1 MSNRPP
7 FNINL
12 HLGIEYEPTYYDDG
26 QAADVATEFW
36 TPCRMSTSLFYA
48 FVASQSTLCFR
59 TNEGRWE
66 GRIHGRL
73 IE

>member
-26 QAADVATEFW
+26 QAADVATEFLDALSNVDL
-36 TPCRMSTSLFYA
+36 PFLRFCCLSKYL
-48 FVASQSTLCFR
+48 VLP
-59 TNEGRWE
+59 
-66 GRIHGRL
+66 H
-73 IE
+73 